1 MRVAR
6 AWAILSG
13 YSSDGEQTMNGADE
27 LNPQAMA
34 LMTEIVSRL
43 AELRNVLILVGLATN
58 QTGAPRSKEAAAA
71 ALDKLR
77 ELADAFNL

>member
-1 MRVAR
+1 MEKRF
-6 AWAILSG
+6 
-13 YSSDGEQTMNGADE
+13 MNGADE
-27 LNPQAMA
+27 LSPQAMA
-34 LMTEIVSRL
+34 LMTEVVARL

-58 QTGAPRSKEAAAA
+58 RTDTPRSNETAAA

>member
-1 MRVAR
+1 
-6 AWAILSG
+6 
-13 YSSDGEQTMNGADE
+13 MNGVDE
-27 LNPQAMA
+27 SSPQAMA
-34 LMTEIVSRL
+34 LMTEINNRL

-58 QTGAPRSKEAAAA
+58 RGDLPRSKETAAA

>member
-1 MRVAR
+1 
-6 AWAILSG
+6 
-13 YSSDGEQTMNGADE
+13 MNGADE
-27 LNPQAMA
+27 LSPQVMA
-34 LMTEIVSRL
+34 LLTEIQSRL

-58 QTGAPRSKEAAAA
+58 RGDSPRSQETATA